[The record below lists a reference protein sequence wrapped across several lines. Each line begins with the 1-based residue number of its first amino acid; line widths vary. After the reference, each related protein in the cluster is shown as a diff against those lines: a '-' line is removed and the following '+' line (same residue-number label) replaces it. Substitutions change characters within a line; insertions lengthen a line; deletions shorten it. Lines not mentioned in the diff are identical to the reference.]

1 VHEYGGMK
9 DVSEYLDRET
19 FQIKDEMI
27 VFSFV
32 QLHCMK
38 FCVET
43 LPDNL
48 LSVHSRTGHTQVK
61 PLC

>member
-1 VHEYGGMK
+1 MK
-9 DVSEYLDRET
+9 DASAYLDGEI
-19 FQIKDEMI
+19 FQIKHVMV

-48 LSVHSRTGHTQVK
+48 LSVHSMTGHTQVK
-61 PLC
+61 PMCQIP